1 MKGVVM
7 GSYDLIVIGAG
18 PGGYVSA
25 IYGAKHG
32 LKTALVEKDERL
44 GGTCLNVGCI
54 PTKTLIETA
63 VLMKKISHAKDFG
76 ITVPEFQL
84 DTGKLFKRKDRVVN
98 RLTKGIAFL
107 MKENGIDV
115 FQGTGSFTDRKT
127 VSVNGEVSLKFKNC
141 IIATGSV
148 SANLPHIQADGEW
161 ILNSTGLLALEEL
174 PESLVVIG
182 GGVIGV
188 EFASVFSTFG
198 IPVTVL
204 EMMDQ
209 LIPGMDRELAEEL
222 HKELKKMKVKV
233 HVGAKVTGATDGTVT
248 YEKDGESHEVPAGKV
263 LLSVGR
269 KPNTDGL
276 NLDAL
281 GIGTERG
288 HVPVNENQET
298 TVPHVYAV
306 GDVIDTPKL
315 AHLASREG
323 LKAIHHI
330 LGIAD
335 EEDIVTACPA
345 VVYSYPEIASVG
357 LTEELA
363 EQRGLQSES
372 VLFPLTANSK
382 AYVEGVKSGFVKVVY
397 ETGTGRVLGVHVI
410 GGKASEMIG
419 EATLAVRERK
429 SVEEMGR
436 MIHPHPTVSESLMEA
451 FHMAAGISIH
461 I

>member
-1 MKGVVM
+1 MQ
-7 GSYDLIVIGAG
+7 SYDLIIIGAG

-25 IYGAKHG
+25 IYAARHG
-32 LKTALVEKDERL
+32 LKTALIEKDDRL

-63 VLMKKISHAKDFG
+63 VLMRKIGHAKDFG
-76 ITVPEFQL
+76 VSVPEFQL
-84 DTGKLFKRKDRVVN
+84 DTGKLFKRRARVVN
-98 RLTKGIAFL
+98 RLTKGVAFL
-107 MKENGIDV
+107 MKENNVDV
-115 FQGTGSFTDRKT
+115 FHGTGAFQDNET
-127 VSVNGEVSLKFKNC
+127 VTVNGENPLKFKNC

-148 SANLPHIQADGEW
+148 SANLPHIQADGQW
-161 ILNSTGLLALEEL
+161 VLNSTGLLAMETL

-188 EFASVFSTFG
+188 EFASVFRTFG
-198 IPVTVL
+198 VSVTIL

-209 LIPGMDRELAEEL
+209 LIPGMDRDVALELR
-222 HKELKKMKVKV
+222 KELKKMKVKV
-233 HVGAKVTGATDGTVT
+233 YTGARVTGAVNGVVT
-248 YEKDGESHEVPAGKV
+248 YEVDGESQDVPADKV

-269 KPNTDGL
+269 KPNTEGL
-276 NLDAL
+276 NLSAL
-281 GIGTERG
+281 DIEAERG
-288 HVPVNENQET
+288 HIPVDVHRET
-298 TVPHVYAV
+298 AVKGIYAI

-323 LKAIHHI
+323 LKAVHHI
-330 LGIAD
+330 LGIED
-335 EEDIVTACPA
+335 EEDIVAPCPA

-357 LTEELA
+357 MTAAVAEGHGLA
-363 EQRGLQSES
+363 VKS
-372 VLFPLTANSK
+372 VSFPLTANSK
-382 AYVEGVKSGFVKVVY
+382 AYVEGIKSGFVKVVSEK
-397 ETGTGRVLGVHVI
+397 ETGRILGVHII

-419 EATLAVRERK
+419 EATLAVREGK

>member
-1 MKGVVM
+1 MKP
-7 GSYDLIVIGAG
+7 YDLIVIGAG

-32 LKTALVEKDERL
+32 LKTAVIEKDERL

-63 VLMKKISHAKDFG
+63 VLMRKISYAKDFG
-76 ITVPEFQL
+76 LTVPDFQL
-84 DTGKLFKRKDRVVN
+84 DTARLFKRKVRVVD
-98 RLTKGIAFL
+98 RLTKGILYL
-107 MKENGIDV
+107 MKENNIDLYRGI
-115 FQGTGSFTDRKT
+115 GSFRDRE
-127 VSVNGEVSLKFKNC
+127 SVAINDESLLKFKSC

-148 SANLPHIQADGEW
+148 SANLPHIRVDGDW
-161 ILNSTGLLALEEL
+161 ILNSTGALALETL

-198 IPVTVL
+198 VSVTIL

-209 LIPGMDRELAEEL
+209 LVPGMDRDVADELL
-222 HKELKKMKVKV
+222 KSLKKMKVKV
-233 HVGAKVTGATDGTVT
+233 HTRARVSRAVDGIVSF
-248 YEKDGESHEVPAGKV
+248 EKDGESHDIPAGKV

-276 NLDAL
+276 NLNAL
-281 GIGTERG
+281 GIEPMRG
-288 HVPVNENQET
+288 HVPVNENLET
-298 TVPHVYAV
+298 AIPGVYAI

-323 LKAIHHI
+323 LKAVHHI
-330 LGIAD
+330 LGIED
-335 EEDIVTACPA
+335 NEDIVTPCPQ
-345 VVYSYPEIASVG
+345 VVYSYPEVASVG
-357 LTEELA
+357 LTVSAA
-363 EQRGLQSES
+363 EKKGIQAES
-372 VLFPLTANSK
+372 FSFPLTANSK
-382 AYVEGVKSGFVKVVY
+382 AYVEGIKSGFVKVVS
-397 ETGTGRVLGVHVI
+397 EKGGGRVLGVHII

-419 EATLAVRERK
+419 EATLAVREGK
-429 SVEEMGR
+429 TVEEMGR

-451 FHMAAGISIH
+451 FHLAAGISIH

>member
-1 MKGVVM
+1 ME
-7 GSYDLIVIGAG
+7 SYDLIVVGAG

-32 LKTALVEKDERL
+32 LKTALIEKDERL

-54 PTKTLIETA
+54 PTKTMIETA
-63 VLMKKISHAKDFG
+63 VLMRKIKHAKDFALS
-76 ITVPEFQL
+76 VPGVELNFP
-84 DTGKLFKRKDRVVN
+84 KLFKRKARVVD

-107 MKENGIDV
+107 MKENNIDV
-115 FQGTGSFTDRKT
+115 YRGTGAFRDRET
-127 VSVNGEVSLKFKNC
+127 VTVNGETTLKFKNC

-148 SANLPHIQADGEW
+148 SANLPHIQADGKW
-161 ILNSTGLLALEEL
+161 ILNSSALLSRESL

-188 EFASVFSTFG
+188 EFASVFSSFG
-198 IPVTVL
+198 VPVTIL

-209 LIPGMDRELAEEL
+209 LVPGMDRDVAEEL
-222 HKELKKMKVKV
+222 RKALKKIKVKV
-233 HVGAKVTGATDGTVT
+233 HTGAKVSSALDGVVT
-248 YEKDGESHEVPAGKV
+248 FEKDGEAHEIPAETV

-269 KPNTDGL
+269 KPNTEGL
-276 NLDAL
+276 SLNAL
-281 GIGTERG
+281 EIETERG
-288 HVPVNENQET
+288 HIPVNEHLRT
-298 TVPHVYAV
+298 AVPGIYAI

-323 LKAIHHI
+323 LKAVHHI
-330 LGIAD
+330 LGIQD
-335 EEDIVTACPA
+335 DEDIVTPCPA

-357 LTEELA
+357 LTVFQGES
-363 EQRGLQSES
+363 RGLAVEAVS
-372 VLFPLTANSK
+372 FPLTANSK
-382 AYVEGVKSGFVKVVY
+382 AYVEGIKSGFVKVVS
-397 ETGTGRVLGVHVI
+397 EKGSGRILGVHII

-419 EATLAVRERK
+419 EATLAVREGRT
-429 SVEEMGR
+429 VEEMGR

-451 FHMAAGISIH
+451 FHLAAGISIH

>member
-1 MKGVVM
+1 MQ
-7 GSYDLIVIGAG
+7 SYDLIIIGAG

-25 IYGAKHG
+25 IYAAKHG
-32 LKTALVEKDERL
+32 LKTALIEKDDRL

-63 VLMKKISHAKDFG
+63 VLMRKIGHAKDFG
-76 ITVPEFQL
+76 VSVPEFQL
-84 DTGKLFKRKDRVVN
+84 DTGKLFKRKARVVD
-98 RLTKGIAFL
+98 RLTKGVAFL
-107 MKENGIDV
+107 MKENNVEV
-115 FQGTGSFTDRKT
+115 FHGTGAFQDSET
-127 VSVNGEVSLKFKNC
+127 VTVNGENSLRFKNC

-148 SANLPHIQADGEW
+148 SANLPHIQADGKW
-161 ILNSTGLLALEEL
+161 ILNSTGLLAMETL

-188 EFASVFSTFG
+188 EFASVFRTFG
-198 IPVTVL
+198 VSVTIL

-209 LIPGMDRELAEEL
+209 LIPGMDRDVAVELR
-222 HKELKKMKVKV
+222 KELKKMKVKV
-233 HVGAKVTGATDGTVT
+233 YTGARVTGAVDGVVT
-248 YEKDGESHEVPAGKV
+248 YEVDGEFQDVPADKV

-269 KPNTDGL
+269 KPKAEGL
-276 NLDAL
+276 NLSAL
-281 GIGTERG
+281 GIETERG
-288 HVPVNENQET
+288 HIPVDARQET
-298 TVPHVYAV
+298 PVKGIYAI

-323 LKAIHHI
+323 LKAVHHI
-330 LGIAD
+330 LGIED
-335 EEDIVTACPA
+335 EEDIVTPCPA

-357 LTEELA
+357 MTTAVAEGYGLA
-363 EQRGLQSES
+363 VES
-372 VLFPLTANSK
+372 VSFPLTANSK
-382 AYVEGVKSGFVKVVY
+382 AYVEGIKSGFVKVVS
-397 ETGTGRVLGVHVI
+397 EKGTGRILGVHII

-419 EATLAVRERK
+419 EATLAIREGK
-429 SVEEMGR
+429 SAEEMGR

>member
-1 MKGVVM
+1 MS
-7 GSYDLIVIGAG
+7 SYDLIVIGAG

-25 IYGAKHG
+25 IYGAKNG
-32 LKTALVEKDERL
+32 LKTALIEKDERL

-63 VLMKKISHAKDFG
+63 VLMRKIGHAKDFG
-76 ITVPEFQL
+76 VKVSDFEL
-84 DTGKLFKRKDRVVN
+84 DTGKLFKRKARMVD
-98 RLTKGIAFL
+98 RLTKGVAFL
-107 MKENGIDV
+107 MKENNIDV
-115 FQGTGSFTDRKT
+115 FHGTGAFQDKET
-127 VSVNGEVSLKFKNC
+127 VTVNGGNPLKFKNC

-148 SANLPHIQADGEW
+148 STNLPHIQADGDW
-161 ILNSTGLLALEEL
+161 ILNSTGLLAMNTL

-198 IPVTVL
+198 VSVTIL
-204 EMMDQ
+204 ELMDQ
-209 LIPGMDRELAEEL
+209 LIPGMDRDLAYELQKA
-222 HKELKKMKVKV
+222 LKKMKVKV
-233 HVGAKVTGATDGTVT
+233 HVGAKVTGAVNGVVA
-248 YEKDGESHEVPAGKV
+248 YEKDGEPHEIPAEKV

-269 KPNTDGL
+269 KPNTEGL
-276 NLDAL
+276 NLGAL
-281 GIGTERG
+281 NIRTEQG
-288 HVPVNENQET
+288 HIPAGANQET
-298 TVPHVYAV
+298 VVSGIYAI

-323 LKAIHHI
+323 LKAVHHI
-330 LGIAD
+330 LGIED
-335 EEDIVTACPA
+335 EEDIVTPCPA

-357 LTEELA
+357 MTVEA
-363 EQRGLQSES
+363 AGKRGLKSES
-372 VLFPLTANSK
+372 VSFPLTANSK
-382 AYVEGVKSGFVKVVY
+382 AYVEGIKSGFVKVVS
-397 ETGTGRVLGVHVI
+397 EKGSGRILGVHII

-419 EATLAVRERK
+419 EATLAVREGK

-451 FHMAAGISIH
+451 YHMAAGVSIH